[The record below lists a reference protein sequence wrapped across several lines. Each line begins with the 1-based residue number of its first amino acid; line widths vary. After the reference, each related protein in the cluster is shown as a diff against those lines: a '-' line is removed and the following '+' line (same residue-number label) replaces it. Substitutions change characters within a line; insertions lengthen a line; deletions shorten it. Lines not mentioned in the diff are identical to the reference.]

1 MHKKLLTFS
10 ISLFC
15 LLGNITKSHAQR
27 EIHPLE
33 PMFTYDYALKYYGN
47 LTLYGFWSLENFKA
61 PKDVQRIEQY
71 ESFYDWNDFYRNRDR
86 MLNGEKNIYYYNKET
101 GFLERS
107 IYLDRNHKM
116 KSTHFYS
123 YKTDSLH
130 LTISIKNNYFARD
143 FTTNTMQYIYDV
155 KTENLLEIRHNNDN
169 KDFIKY
175 TYDKNQKDLT
185 GVEDNSNWRRQE
197 ITISYDTLQPI
208 DKIEYFYRISS
219 DTDTYYEFKGD
230 SVYINKEQSFVDVY
244 QRKLELKIFSTRHRN
259 NRGEKEYY
267 ENISEIETGY
277 VSFSPNHLSFSVGHK
292 ENYTGKQIYYPDYP
306 QTGTF
311 LFDENGKLFFV
322 KAPFKLAHPDFFTR
336 ASYTQRPSYTTEE
349 SLSIL
354 KKKDDN
360 EWVFNTYNKIY
371 LKKKF
376 LSFLSK
382 FRYRYEVKRQQ
393 KSTYKITNGSI
404 YKDNKPVIIYNYYD

>member
-1 MHKKLLTFS
+1 MHKKLLPFS

-27 EIHPLE
+27 EIHPLD

-197 ITISYDTLQPI
+197 ITISYDTLKPI
-208 DKIEYFYRISS
+208 DKIKYFYEIGNN
-219 DTDTYYEFKGD
+219 YKFKND
-230 SVYINKEQSFVDVY
+230 SVYLNKEHNFVNVY
-244 QRKLELKIFSTRHRN
+244 QRKFELKTFATGHRFV
-259 NRGEKEYY
+259 RGQREYY
-267 ENISEIETGY
+267 DNLSKIETGY
-277 VSFSPNHLSFSVGHK
+277 NNFSPNHIFFSVGHN
-292 ENYTGKQIYYPDYP
+292 ENYPAQQKVNPSSIYYP

-311 LFDENGKLFFV
+311 LFDEDGKLFFV
-322 KAPFKLAHPDFFTR
+322 EAPYKTIYRNIFSSFHSPEYGD
-336 ASYTQRPSYTTEE
+336 EE

-354 KKKDDN
+354 EKKNDN
-360 EWVFNTYNKIY
+360 QWGSNTYNKVY
-371 LKKKF
+371 LKKNP
-376 LSFLSK
+376 LSF
-382 FRYRYEVKRQQ
+382 KRFSYHFKTKRKQ
-393 KSTYKITNGSI
+393 KKNYKIKNGSI
-404 YKDNKPVIIYNYYD
+404 YKDNKPIIIYNYYN